1 MPKRRKKKKR
11 RLRKKLRKKLKK
23 EEEDNNL
30 VFFIKNA
37 SHNDLRVRG
46 VFLFFYIFLQLSE
59 IGSSTGNSFS
69 LILSWFRWL
78 LILTN

>member
-1 MPKRRKKKKR
+1 MIRNKKVR
-11 RLRKKLRKKLKK
+11 RKKLKK

-46 VFLFFYIFLQLSE
+46 VFFYSSKGSSE
-59 IGSSTGNSFS
+59 TASSTGTSALVVFEV
-69 LILSWFRWL
+69 
-78 LILTN
+78 

>member
-1 MPKRRKKKKR
+1 MPKRRKKQR
-11 RLRKKLRKKLKK
+11 RLRKKLRKKLRK

-46 VFLFFYIFLQLSE
+46 VFLCLNIFFL
-59 IGSSTGNSFS
+59 FS
-69 LILSWFRWL
+69 
-78 LILTN
+78 